1 MYKKILVPLDG
12 SDLAECALEHVKA
25 IALGCNVP
33 ELVLF
38 RVVEPIYTG
47 ADAVS
52 YGAVMYADLI
62 NQVEKEAQ
70 EYITDV
76 TEKFKRNTG
85 IEAQSVLA
93 HGNAADEILEYSKK
107 NKVDLIIMTTH
118 GRSGISR
125 WLFGNVA
132 DKVSHH
138 STVPV
143 LIIASSGCRIDDTGR
158 NKKAKA
164 KIK

>member
-47 ADAVS
+47 ADAMS